1 MEHPFNLAEFLPY
14 RLALIA
20 ERVSRRLAVE
30 YERSHGLSVAEWRVL
45 VNLSNLGTASVR
57 DIQLVTNLEKSRVS
71 RAVGRLETAKMV
83 EKHVSAEDGRL
94 VEIALTTKGHEAL
107 DAIIP
112 KAQEVEN
119 RLLEGLTA
127 RQMTEFYAIFDHL
140 HNVLDAD
147 PDAKE
152 RLDKRAAK
160 TAGEPGTR

>member
-1 MEHPFNLAEFLPY
+1 MADPFNLAEFLPY

-20 ERVSRRLAVE
+20 ERISRRLAVE

-45 VNLSNLGTASVR
+45 ANLSNLGTASVR

-83 EKHVSAEDGRL
+83 KKHVSAQDARL
-94 VEIALTTKGHEAL
+94 VEIALTAKGRATL
-107 DAIIP
+107 NAIVP
-112 KAQEVEN
+112 NVREVEN

-127 RQMTEFYAIFDHL
+127 HQMAAFYAIIDHL
-140 HNVLDAD
+140 HDVLDAD

-152 RLDKRAAK
+152 RVDKRAASAASK
-160 TAGEPGTR
+160 TGAS